1 MEQGA
6 QFASVTAAGALTGGI
21 AWLAFALV
29 YAWAAMQL
37 SWWAALATGLLAYLA
52 VGLILVAIAPP
63 FVMVVIAIVAIVV
76 LGPRFFPRPLKVDT
90 APRSSGYEIY
100 VRMLAGG
107 AMTVLVTR
115 LSPMLGPKF
124 SGLLSVFPVMGIV
137 LAAFSHRASG
147 GAFTV
152 RLLRGMF
159 SGFYAFTAFCLTV
172 SLALPFVGTAAGF
185 ALAVIFSLTVHV
197 CVLRLTH
204 RPSEIPSIR
213 QEP

>member
-1 MEQGA
+1 M
-6 QFASVTAAGALTGGI
+6 TAAGALTGGI

-37 SWWAALATGLLAYLA
+37 SWWTALATGLLAYLA
-52 VGLILVAIAPP
+52 VGLLLVALAPP
-63 FVMVVIAIVAIVV
+63 FVMVVIAIVVIVV
-76 LGPRFFPRPLKVDT
+76 FGPRFFPRLLKVDA
-90 APRSSGYEIY
+90 APRASRYEIY

-107 AMTVLVTR
+107 AMSVLVTR

-172 SLALPFVGTAAGF
+172 SLALPFIGTAAGF
-185 ALAVIFSLTVHV
+185 ALAVCVSLAVHV
-197 CVLRLTH
+197 FVLRLTH
-204 RPSEIPSIR
+204 RPSEARAIR
-213 QEP
+213 SNP